1 MMSIQTGA
9 GAPDYGACSYGRSR
23 SVFRGPQVSLDLPY
37 IAMLG
42 GSLTFGIWVHT
53 PFPALVAAATA
64 RPVVNLGVHHGGPD
78 VYLSDPEILNIVAR
92 ADVAVVQITGAETL
106 TNPLYSVH
114 ARRNDRFLAATPVLR
129 DLFPEVDF
137 TEIHFV
143 RHLLQVLQR
152 VDNRRFALVVLA
164 LKANWVGRMQ
174 ELLIHLPLRRRLL
187 WVAEQAPPDRADSL
201 EPGGPLFVDAPMLE
215 RLRPLAGDVIVA
227 VRGIEA
233 RLRDAAAAGP
243 AWDRASRPDDLP
255 GPETHRL
262 VAALVL
268 PAISA
273 QLRPGRRPP
282 LVLRM
287 ADAIPEAADQAE

>member
-1 MMSIQTGA
+1 MLSIQNGA
-9 GAPDYGACSYGRSR
+9 GAPDYCACRYGRSR

-42 GSLTFGIWVHT
+42 GSLTFGMWVHT

-92 ADVAVVQITGAETL
+92 ADVAVVQATGAETL
-106 TNPLYSVH
+106 TNPFYSVH
-114 ARRNDRFLAATPVLR
+114 SRRNDRFLAATPALR
-129 DLFPEVDF
+129 ELFPEVDF
-137 TEIHFV
+137 TDIHFV

-152 VDNRRFALVVLA
+152 VDSHRFALVVQA
-164 LKANWVGRMQ
+164 LKATWVARMQ
-174 ELLIHLPLRRRLL
+174 ELLVHLPLRRRLL
-187 WVAEQAPPDRADSL
+187 WVAEQAPPDRADML
-201 EPGGPLFVDAPMLE
+201 GPGGPLFVDAPMLE

-227 VRGIEA
+227 VPGTEA
-233 RLRDAAAAGP
+233 RLSDAAAAGP

-262 VAALVL
+262 VAAMVL
-268 PAISA
+268 PAITA
-273 QLRPGRRPP
+273 QHRPARRPP
-282 LVLRM
+282 LVLGK
-287 ADAIPEAADQAE
+287 ANAIPVPADQAE